1 MKPVYLGID
10 IGSVSVNLAVV
21 DEWGQVT
28 YHSYTRHK
36 GQPLQTVYQALKELD
51 PQIQIAGIAATGSGG
66 KLVAEIL
73 NAQFV
78 NEIIAVTKST
88 ALLYPQIRTI
98 IELGGEDSKLILL
111 ESQAGN
117 SQVRLADFATNTICA
132 AGTGSFLD
140 QQAHRLGISIE
151 KEFGELALKSKNP
164 PRIAGR
170 CSVFAKSDMI
180 HLQQIGTPDYDI
192 VAGLCYAVARSFKS
206 VIGRGKSFTKPIAF
220 YGGVAANDGMVTAF
234 ESILELEP
242 EELFVPEYYASM
254 GAIGAATS
262 QVPST
267 KYQVPTQVSSTKYQ
281 VPKYELNTILKT
293 LEQYLSKPKHP
304 RTGWK
309 KLQNPNRQDERMIGC
324 KNTVASSRPSEAS
337 VLSSL
342 GSTVIPHPSGAVI
355 PLIDVFLGVD
365 IGSISTNVVLIDRN
379 KNVIA
384 RRYLMTA
391 GRPIEAVRQGISEI
405 GDEVGNQVRVCG
417 AGTTGSGRYLIA
429 DFIGADVVRNEITA
443 QATAAIHFD
452 KSVDTIFEI
461 GGQDS
466 KYISLDNGVVID
478 FEMNKVCAAG
488 TGSFLEEQAEK
499 LGLQIKQEFGNLA
512 LTAEQPA
519 KLGERCTV
527 FIETDLI
534 YHQQDGAAKP
544 DLVAG
549 LSYAIVYNYLNKVVG
564 DKRVGNN
571 IFFQGG
577 VAANQGVVAAFEQ
590 VTGKK
595 ITVPPHHDVTGAIGV
610 AILAMESMIPAS
622 AGMSSL
628 RRQGSNFKGFDLA
641 KRKYELSSF
650 TCNSCTNYCEINRV
664 SVEGEPPLFYGSR
677 CEKYD
682 VERKKAAKPHI
693 PDYFAERDLILT
705 GEIIDP
711 KTKQPRLD
719 PHILAQ
725 RSSLYPSVLIS
736 QRFSHSDQK
745 KKVGLPRILHFYEYY
760 PFWQEFFIQLGCEVV
775 LSDKSNTH
783 IIHEGIE
790 TVAAET
796 CFPVKLAHGHIL
808 NLLQKKVDYL
818 FLPNIINLW
827 REPDQKFELN
837 HYCPYVQSFPH
848 LVYSGIDFD
857 KYQVKVLQ
865 PIIHFQR
872 EINQL
877 RKSLSGVAE
886 SLDKA
891 NWELD
896 QALLAAAQNQ
906 ENFYHSVREAG
917 KKAIQDLAPNE
928 KMMVI
933 VSRSYNGCD
942 PGLNLE
948 IPRKLAQLEIKS
960 IPLDFL
966 PLHELDISDEMP
978 EMYWRTGQRILTAAE
993 YIRHHP
999 NLYALYLTN
1008 FSCGPDSFI
1017 THFFKEKMKG
1027 KPYLQI
1033 EVDEHSADAGI
1044 ITRCEAFLDS
1054 LRNYEA
1060 RSQKTSAQR
1069 RDLAE
1074 GGDVRSQ
1081 KPEVRGRKAEGR
1093 KPQSKLDIPNIS
1105 VLQSNGGRTVYLPYM
1120 CDHAFAVRGAFRAA
1134 GIRAEVMPVS
1144 DDLTLEYGRKH
1155 TSGRECFPCIVTTG
1169 DIVKMVHQPGFKP
1182 EQSAF
1187 FMPAGDGPCRFGQ
1200 YNVLQQKILREL
1212 GFPEIPFISPT
1223 CRNSYNGL
1231 GQSFRR
1237 AAWQGIV
1244 AIDLLLKVCRHIR
1257 PYEQTPGES
1266 DTVYRI
1272 YLDKIAAA
1280 IESKQDLKPV
1290 LKDAKDAFR
1299 SVRLNRDT
1307 RKPLIGVIGEIF
1319 LRWNRFSNQD
1329 LVRKLESLGA
1339 EVNVAPMMEW
1349 IYYTNFTNKR
1359 NQLSAN
1365 RYGNYLGAIIQNWVQ
1380 KQDEKRYAS
1389 IFLDEINDAIEPDT
1403 DTTIEHATQYLHP
1416 DFEGEA
1422 ILSIGKSM
1430 EYIRAGIDG
1439 IVNAIPFTCMPGTVV
1454 QAINKRLKQ
1463 RYPEI
1468 PLLTIAYDGTEIAAV
1483 QTQME
1488 AFIYQAKTNLNKS
1501 TAEPQR

>member
-1 MKPVYLGID
+1 MEPVYLGID
-10 IGSVSVNLAVV
+10 IGSVSVNIALVEESGKV
-21 DEWGQVT
+21 I

-36 GQPLQTVYQALKELD
+36 GQPLQTVYQALKEID
-51 PQIQIAGIAATGSGG
+51 KTIPISGAACTGSGG
-66 KLVAEIL
+66 KLVAEIIGT
-73 NAQFV
+73 QFV
-78 NEIIAVTKST
+78 NEIIAVTNST

-111 ESQAGN
+111 ESPDGN
-117 SQVRLADFATNTICA
+117 GQVRLVDFATNTICA

-220 YGGVAANDGMVTAF
+220 YGGVAANDGMVKAF
-234 ESILELEP
+234 ESILELQP
-242 EELFVPEYYASM
+242 NELFVPEYYASM
-254 GAIGAATS
+254 GAIGAA
-262 QVPST
+262 VN
-267 KYQVPTQVSSTKYQ
+267 QVSSTKYQ
-281 VPKYELNTILKT
+281 VPKQGSSTKYQVPILDLKTILET
-293 LEQYLSKPKHP
+293 LEQYLAQPKHP

-309 KLQNPNRQDERMIGC
+309 PLSKFRNADCGLQNN
-324 KNTVASSRPSEAS
+324 KSEIS
-337 VLSSL
+337 NLKSQIL
-342 GSTVIPHPSGAVI
+342 E
-355 PLIDVFLGVD
+355 VFLGVD
-365 IGSISTNVVLIDRN
+365 IGSISTNVVLIDKN

-391 GRPIEAVRQGISEI
+391 GRPIEAVRQGISQI
-405 GDEVGNQVRVCG
+405 GDEVGTQVRVCG

-429 DFIGADVVRNEITA
+429 DFIGADIVRNEITA

-452 KSVDTIFEI
+452 RSVDTIFEI

-466 KYISLDNGVVID
+466 KYISLDDGVVVD

-512 LTAEQPA
+512 LVAEQPA

-534 YHQQDGAAKP
+534 YHQQDGAKKP

-610 AILAMESMIPAS
+610 ALLAMESQPEK
-622 AGMSSL
+622 
-628 RRQGSNFKGFDLA
+628 SNFKGFDLA

-650 TCNSCTNYCEINRV
+650 TCNSCTNLCEINRV
-664 SVEGEPPLFYGSR
+664 SIEGESPLFYGSR

-682 VERKKAAKPHI
+682 VERKKSEKKQL
-693 PDYFAERDLILT
+693 PDYFAEREKILVEVRSHPPK
-705 GEIIDP
+705 GEISP
-711 KTKQPRLD
+711 KTEKSEVR
-719 PHILAQ
+719 
-725 RSSLYPSVLIS
+725 
-736 QRFSHSDQK
+736 K
-745 KKVGLPRILHFYEYY
+745 KTVGIPRILHFYEYY
-760 PFWQEFFIQLGCEVV
+760 PFWQEFFSQLGCEVV
-775 LSDKSNTH
+775 VSDKSNTH
-783 IIHEGIE
+783 MIQEGIE

-808 NLLQKKVDYL
+808 NLLQKQVDFL

-827 REPDQKFELN
+827 KEAGQKFELN
-837 HYCPYVQSFPH
+837 HYCPYVQSLPH

-872 EINQL
+872 EIKQL
-877 RKSLSGVAE
+877 RKSLAE
-886 SLDKA
+886 VGKSLDKT
-891 NWELD
+891 NRELD
-896 QALLAAAQNQ
+896 AALLAAAQKQ
-906 ENFYHSVREAG
+906 ENFYHSIREAG
-917 KKAIQDLAPNE
+917 KKALHDLAPNE

-948 IPRKLAQLEIKS
+948 IPRKLAQLEVKS

-966 PLHELDISDEMP
+966 PLHELDISAEIP

-993 YIRHHP
+993 YIRNHP

-1017 THFFKEKMKG
+1017 THFFQDKMKG

-1054 LRNYEA
+1054 LRNYEHQHRFA
-1060 RSQKTSAQR
+1060 IAKKKPVKSA
-1069 RDLAE
+1069 
-1074 GGDVRSQ
+1074 
-1081 KPEVRGRKAEGR
+1081 
-1093 KPQSKLDIPNIS
+1093 PQLSILK
-1105 VLQSNGGRTVYLPYM
+1105 SNGGRTVYLPYM
-1120 CDHAFAVRGAFRAA
+1120 CDHAYAVRSAFRAE
-1134 GIRAEVMPVS
+1134 GIRAELMPEA
-1144 DDLTLEYGRKH
+1144 DELTLEYGRKQ

-1169 DIVKMVHQPGFKP
+1169 DIVKMVKQPEFKP

-1200 YNVLQQKILREL
+1200 YNVLQQKILNEL
-1212 GFPEIPFISPT
+1212 GLPEIPFISPT

-1244 AIDLLLKVCRHIR
+1244 AIDLLLKLCRHIR
-1257 PYEQTPGES
+1257 PYEQHPGES
-1266 DTVYRI
+1266 DKVYQE
-1272 YLDKIAAA
+1272 YLNKIAMA
-1280 IESKQDLKPV
+1280 IECKQDLRPV
-1290 LKDAKDAFR
+1290 LKDARAAFR
-1299 SVRLNRDT
+1299 RIPVNRDN

-1319 LRWNRFSNQD
+1319 LRWNQFSNQD

-1339 EVNVAPMMEW
+1339 EVSVAPMMEW
-1349 IYYTNFTNKR
+1349 IYYTNFINKR
-1359 NQLSAN
+1359 NQLSAKQYVN
-1365 RYGNYLGAIIQNWVQ
+1365 FLGAIVQDWVQ

-1389 IFLDEINDAIEPDT
+1389 IFSDEIEDAIEPDT
-1403 DTTIEHATQYLHP
+1403 DTTIKHATRYLHP

-1430 EYIRAGIDG
+1430 EYISSGISG
-1439 IVNAIPFTCMPGTVV
+1439 IVNAIPFTCMPGTIV

-1463 RYPEI
+1463 QQPEI

-1488 AFIYQAKTNLNKS
+1488 AFIYQAKNNLKPS
-1501 TAEPQR
+1501 TAESQR

>member
-1 MKPVYLGID
+1 MKPCFLGID
-10 IGSVSVNLAVV
+10 IGSVSVNLALVEESGKV
-21 DEWGQVT
+21 I

-36 GQPLQTVYQALKELD
+36 GQPLQTVYQALKEID
-51 PQIQIAGIAATGSGG
+51 KTISISGVACTGSGG
-66 KLVAEIL
+66 KFIAEIL
-73 NAQFV
+73 GSAFV
-78 NEIIAVTKST
+78 NEIIAVTNST

-98 IELGGEDSKLILL
+98 IELGGEDSKLIML
-111 ESQAGN
+111 ESQDGDG
-117 SQVRLADFATNTICA
+117 QVRLTDFATNTICA

-192 VAGLCYAVARSFKS
+192 VAGLCYAVARSFRS
-206 VIGRGKSFTKPIAF
+206 VIGRGKSFKKPIAF
-220 YGGVAANDGMVTAF
+220 YGGVAANDGMVKAF
-234 ESILELEP
+234 ESIFELNP
-242 EELFVPEYYASM
+242 NELFVSEYHASM
-254 GAIGAATS
+254 GAIGAAVTK
-262 QVPST
+262 VPNT
-267 KYQVPTQVSSTKYQ
+267 KDKILKYNI
-281 VPKYELNTILKT
+281 ETILKT
-293 LEQYLSKPKHP
+293 LEKYLAQPKHP

-309 KLQNPNRQDERMIGC
+309 PLGKSRNGECGVRSEKP
-324 KNTVASSRPSEAS
+324 KNSELKS
-337 VLSSL
+337 QIL
-342 GSTVIPHPSGAVI
+342 
-355 PLIDVFLGVD
+355 DVFLGVD
-365 IGSISTNVVLIDRN
+365 IGSISTNVVLIDRD

-391 GRPIEAVRQGISEI
+391 GRPIEAVRQGIAEI
-405 GDEVGNQVRVCG
+405 GDEVGSQVRVCG

-429 DFIGADVVRNEITA
+429 DFIGADIVRNEITA

-452 KSVDTIFEI
+452 RSVDTIFEI

-466 KYISLDNGVVID
+466 KYISLDDGVVID

-512 LTAEQPA
+512 LSAGQPA

-527 FIETDLI
+527 FIESDLI
-534 YHQQDGAAKP
+534 YHQQDGAGKP

-610 AILAMESMIPAS
+610 ALLAMESEIPH
-622 AGMSSL
+622 
-628 RRQGSNFKGFDLA
+628 SNFKGFDLA

-650 TCNSCTNYCEINRV
+650 TCNSCTNLCEINRV
-664 SVEGEPPLFYGSR
+664 SIEGEPPLFYGSR

-682 VERKKAAKPHI
+682 VERKKTAKRQLPN
-693 PDYFAERDLILT
+693 YFAERDQLLT
-705 GEIIDP
+705 GEIQNP
-711 KTKQPRLD
+711 KPK
-719 PHILAQ
+719 ILNLKEETSEG
-725 RSSLYPSVLIS
+725 RKPT
-736 QRFSHSDQK
+736 
-745 KKVGLPRILHFYEYY
+745 VGIPRILHFYEYY
-760 PFWQEFFIQLGCEVV
+760 PFWQEFFTQLGCEVV

-790 TVAAET
+790 SVAAET

-808 NLLQKKVDYL
+808 NLLQKKVDFL

-827 REPDQKFELN
+827 KETGQKFELN
-837 HYCPYVQSFPH
+837 HYCPYVQSLPH

-857 KYQVKVLQ
+857 KYQIKVLQ

-872 EINQL
+872 EMKQL
-877 RKSLSGVAE
+877 RKALTEVGKE
-886 SLDKA
+886 LDKT
-891 NWELD
+891 NRELD
-896 QALLAAAQNQ
+896 IALLAAAQAQ
-906 ENFYHSVREAG
+906 ESFYHSIREAG
-917 KKAIQDLAPNE
+917 KQAVLELAPNE

-948 IPRKLAQLEIKS
+948 LPRKLAQLGVKS

-966 PLHELDISDEMP
+966 PMHELDISAEIPD
-978 EMYWRTGQRILTAAE
+978 MYWRTGQRILTAAE
-993 YIRHHP
+993 YIRNHP

-1054 LRNYEA
+1054 LRNYEHQNRFVIA
-1060 RSQKTSAQR
+1060 EKTA
-1069 RDLAE
+1069 A
-1074 GGDVRSQ
+1074 
-1081 KPEVRGRKAEGR
+1081 KKIAN
-1093 KPQSKLDIPNIS
+1093 QSMLK
-1105 VLQSNGGRTVYLPYM
+1105 SNGGRVVYLPYM
-1120 CDHAFAVRGAFRAA
+1120 CDHAYALRGAFRAE
-1134 GIRAEVMPVS
+1134 GIQAEVMPES
-1144 DDLTLEYGRKH
+1144 DELTLEYGRKH

-1169 DIVKMVHQPGFKP
+1169 DIVKMAKQPGFNPAK
-1182 EQSAF
+1182 SAF

-1200 YNVLQQKILREL
+1200 YNVLQQKILNEL

-1244 AIDLLLKVCRHIR
+1244 AIDLLLKLCRHTR
-1257 PYEQTPGES
+1257 PYELNRG
-1266 DTVYRI
+1266 DTDKVYQQ
-1272 YLDKIAAA
+1272 YLHKIAAV
-1280 IESKQDLKPV
+1280 IETKQDIKPV
-1290 LKDAKDAFR
+1290 LIKARDAFR
-1299 SVRLNRDT
+1299 HILVNREHT
-1307 RKPLIGVIGEIF
+1307 KPLIGVIGEIF
-1319 LRWNRFSNQD
+1319 LRWNQFSNQD

-1339 EVNVAPMMEW
+1339 EVTVAPMMEW
-1349 IYYTNFTNKR
+1349 IFYTNFTSKKNLLHDKKY
-1359 NQLSAN
+1359 L
-1365 RYGNYLGAIIQNWVQ
+1365 NYFGAVIQDWVQ
-1380 KQDEKRYAS
+1380 KKDEYRYANILS
-1389 IFLDEINDAIEPDT
+1389 DDLEDAIEPDI
-1403 DTTIEHATQYLHP
+1403 DSTIAHASRYLHP

-1422 ILSIGKSM
+1422 ILSIGKSID
-1430 EYIRAGIDG
+1430 YIKTGIAG
-1439 IVNAIPFTCMPGTVV
+1439 IVNAIPFTCMPGTIV

-1463 RYPEI
+1463 QYPEI

-1488 AFIYQAKTNLNKS
+1488 AFMFQAKENLRTDKRKNKKV
-1501 TAEPQR
+1501 